1 MFDLKKLKKI
11 ELVLFD
17 VDGTLVNDE
26 GEIGERTKH
35 LVKDL
40 KKLGVQFSFASGRLH
55 SALLPIAE
63 ELKIHSPLISL
74 DGCAIK
80 SAAGKQFIY
89 RIFLKENH

>member
-35 LVKDL
+35 LVKDQ
-40 KKLGVQFSFASGRLH
+40 KTWCSISFNQEVNFSTSQ
-55 SALLPIAE
+55 LPKT
-63 ELKIHSPLISL
+63 KIITLIS
-74 DGCAIK
+74 
-80 SAAGKQFIY
+80 
-89 RIFLKENH
+89 